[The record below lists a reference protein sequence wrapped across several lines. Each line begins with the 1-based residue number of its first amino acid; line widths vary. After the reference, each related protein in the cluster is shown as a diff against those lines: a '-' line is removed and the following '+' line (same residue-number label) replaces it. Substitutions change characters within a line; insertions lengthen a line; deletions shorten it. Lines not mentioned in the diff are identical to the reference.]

1 MIIYYSSL
9 FFNNENINFG
19 LFTYVDNFW
28 GKLCLLKFESLT
40 EKIRKALILLDFIKS
55 TLWITLG
62 IIWKSEVIL
71 NEKNIGVE
79 NVDNSGT
86 WLMHATTR
94 DSFT

>member
-1 MIIYYSSL
+1 M
-9 FFNNENINFG
+9 
-19 LFTYVDNFW
+19 
-28 GKLCLLKFESLT
+28 LKFESLT

-79 NVDNSGT
+79 NVDNIGFR
-86 WLMHATTR
+86 LIRVTT
-94 DSFT
+94 